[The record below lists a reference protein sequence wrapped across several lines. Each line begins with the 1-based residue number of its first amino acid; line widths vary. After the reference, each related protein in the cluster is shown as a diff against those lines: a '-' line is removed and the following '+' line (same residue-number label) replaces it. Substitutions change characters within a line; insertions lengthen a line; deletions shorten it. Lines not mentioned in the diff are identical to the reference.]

1 MWWFGEVT
9 DFTSLLNRS
18 ANLELSQLFES
29 TVKRITEVTYSK
41 DIIIDKQLKVPFKKE
56 LVPVPVPSQN
66 KELVAPPV
74 PHPKKGTSSSSSSF
88 SSSFWGSSIKKYLC
102 HGVGQIRQQ

>member
-1 MWWFGEVT
+1 MLSHGQGIVT
-9 DFTSLLNRS
+9 
-18 ANLELSQLFES
+18 
-29 TVKRITEVTYSK
+29 RI
-41 DIIIDKQLKVPFKKE
+41 KQLKVPFKKE

-66 KELVAPPV
+66 KELVPPPV

-102 HGVGQIRQQ
+102 MGWNRLGNSEKGKLK